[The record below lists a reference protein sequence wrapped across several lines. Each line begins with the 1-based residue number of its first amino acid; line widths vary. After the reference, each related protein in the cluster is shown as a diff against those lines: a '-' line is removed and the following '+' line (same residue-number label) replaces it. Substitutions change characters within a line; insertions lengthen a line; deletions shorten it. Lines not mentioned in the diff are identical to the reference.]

1 MKKFAL
7 LFVVISLLV
16 VSSCKKNK
24 PNNTCAFTE
33 SNLVA
38 PESEQQALLDSLN
51 AHSIQATKDS
61 AGFYYTINSPGT
73 APAVANLCSDIT
85 VFYRGSFFNGVAFD
99 STTTGNSAT
108 FELGQVI
115 LGWQKGIPLIKNTGD
130 ITLYIPPSL
139 GYGSEPVTDP
149 NTGAIVIPANSY
161 LIFRVILDGIM

>member
-1 MKKFAL
+1 M
-7 LFVVISLLV
+7 
-16 VSSCKKNK
+16 
-24 PNNTCAFTE
+24 PNNTCVYNE
-33 SNLVA
+33 STVVA
-38 PESEQQALLDSLN
+38 PQSEQQALLDSLN
-51 AHSIQATKDS
+51 AHNILATKDS

-73 APAVANLCSDIT
+73 APAVANLCSNIT

-139 GYGSEPVTDP
+139 GYGSEPVTNP
-149 NTGAIVIPANSY
+149 NTGAILIPANSY
-161 LIFRVILDGIM
+161 LIFRVILYGIM